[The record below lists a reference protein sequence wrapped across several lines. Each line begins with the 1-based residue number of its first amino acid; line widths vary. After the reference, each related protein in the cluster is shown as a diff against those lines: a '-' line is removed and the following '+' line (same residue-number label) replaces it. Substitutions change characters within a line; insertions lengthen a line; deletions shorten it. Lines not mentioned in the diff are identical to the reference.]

1 MVPVRLARLNI
12 LEITQVTV
20 RCQKCG
26 FGVIVDLAGGK
37 LAMTRCPSC
46 GTAFGEDVEE
56 VFYRLREAFLTAR
69 ASREKFRVEFDVVEE
84 TSESGRA
91 S

>member
-1 MVPVRLARLNI
+1 MVPVKLVRLSL

-26 FGVIVDLAGGK
+26 FGVIADLQDGK

-46 GTAFGEDVEE
+46 GTAFGEDVED
-56 VFYRLREAFLTAR
+56 VFYRLRDAFLTAK
-69 ASREKFRVEFDVVEE
+69 AGREKFRVEFDVMEDKGE
-84 TSESGRA
+84 
-91 S
+91 